1 MKKILSLL
9 LAITMVTAMAAGCA
23 NTGSDETNGNGTTVA
38 ESALEILQTV
48 WGKFSEDEK
57 FPVYGGDSANM
68 VDGAP
73 GDFSVSDTD
82 GLSNNLMVPEA
93 QLANIDQAAS
103 MIHGMMVNNF
113 TCGVFRLKDDAD
125 ADAFA
130 DAMQDAFKN
139 NRWLCG
145 QPEQLL
151 VAVLG
156 DGYVLAAFGL
166 GEVLS
171 TFQSKLSAAYPDTQI
186 KHTGSIA

>member
-23 NTGSDETNGNGTTVA
+23 NTKTDGNDTPVA

-48 WGKFSEDEK
+48 WGKFSDDEK

-73 GDFSVSDTD
+73 GDFSITDTD
-82 GLSNNLMVPEA
+82 GLRYNLMVPEA

-113 TCGVFRLKDDAD
+113 TCGVFRLKEGTDA
-125 ADAFA
+125 AVFA
-130 DAMQDAFKN
+130 DAMKDAFKN
-139 NRWLCG
+139 NQWLCG

-156 DGYVLAAFGL
+156 AGYVLAAFGL
-166 GEVLS
+166 EEALTAFRDKLS
-171 TFQSKLSAAYPDTQI
+171 TAYPDTQI

>member
-1 MKKILSLL
+1 MKKIVSMLL
-9 LAITMVTAMAAGCA
+9 VLATVAVMAAGCA
-23 NTGSDETNGNGTTVA
+23 STKTDDNGTPIA

-48 WGKFSEDEK
+48 WGKFSDEEK

-73 GDFSVSDTD
+73 GEFSIGDTD
-82 GLSNNLMVPEA
+82 GLNHNLLVPET

-113 TCGVFRLKDDAD
+113 TCGVFRLKDGAD
-125 ADAFA
+125 AAAFA
-130 DAMQDAFKN
+130 DAMRDSFKN

-151 VAVLG
+151 VAMLG
-156 DGYVLAAFGL
+156 DRYVLAAFGL
-166 GEVLS
+166 GEVL
-171 TFQSKLSAAYPDTQI
+171 TVFQSKLNTAYPDAQT